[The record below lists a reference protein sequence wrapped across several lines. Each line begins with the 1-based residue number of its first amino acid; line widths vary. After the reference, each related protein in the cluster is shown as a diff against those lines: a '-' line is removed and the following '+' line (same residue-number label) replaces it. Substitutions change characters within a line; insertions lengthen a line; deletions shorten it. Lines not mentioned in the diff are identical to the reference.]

1 MIIRGEK
8 TQDALHANQKTSLEK
23 MGHWRHASK
32 SSSFSYSFSCFAFLV
47 QYVQASRKLAEMSAA
62 APSSGSYR
70 HVTLEETR
78 KYIRQ
83 HTAGPMAK

>member
-1 MIIRGEK
+1 LICL
-8 TQDALHANQKTSLEK
+8 AL
-23 MGHWRHASK
+23 
-32 SSSFSYSFSCFAFLV
+32 LV